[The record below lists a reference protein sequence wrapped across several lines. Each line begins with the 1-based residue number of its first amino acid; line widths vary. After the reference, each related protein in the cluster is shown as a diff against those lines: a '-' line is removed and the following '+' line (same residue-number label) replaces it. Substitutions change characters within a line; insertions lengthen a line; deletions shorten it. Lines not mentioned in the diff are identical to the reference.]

1 MFQFVYWLK
10 AFAALSITNA
20 HYANIWPFSSL
31 AFGGHMGNCIFFFVS
46 GFCLYNIKESFPKW
60 YAKKIIRIYPAL
72 WIVAAVNII
81 FGFYKVDSILALIRC
96 LVYPTWFHF
105 IGSIMLL
112 YIVFYVVRFLQKK
125 FNIAIHWFMLIT
137 FLVFIVAYIFSFDK
151 SYFHIEDINEQWVRF
166 SFFESMLLGAG
177 FREKYEKINNKISW
191 YNIAALVLSLAG
203 YFVGKKAF
211 SNIESICSFQFLF
224 PIILIIMT
232 ANFGLIAV
240 KLEKNEFFTHIN
252 KKINKI
258 AIFLSSLT
266 LEIYLGQ
273 VIIISSF
280 EELPFPLD
288 FILVTTLIILY
299 AWILHKCGDFIQ
311 KKSRKLLKL

>member
-20 HYANIWPFSSL
+20 HYANIWPSPSL

-72 WIVAAVNII
+72 WIVAAVNFI
-81 FGFYKVDSILALIRC
+81 FGLYKVDNILSLIRC
-96 LVYPTWFHF
+96 IIYPTWFHF

-125 FNIAIHWFMLIT
+125 FNIAIQWFMLAT

-151 SYFHIEDINEQWVRF
+151 SYFHIEDVNEQWVRF
-166 SFFESMLLGAG
+166 SFFESMLLGAL
-177 FREKYEKINNKISW
+177 FRENYDKISSKMHW
-191 YNIAALVLSLAG
+191 YNIAGLVLSLAG

-211 SNIESICSFQFLF
+211 SNIESISPLQFLF
-224 PIILIIMT
+224 PVILILMT
-232 ANFGLIAV
+232 ASFGLIAV
-240 KLEKNEFFTHIN
+240 KLEKKEFFTHIN
-252 KKINKI
+252 KKINKVVV
-258 AIFLSSLT
+258 FLSSLT

-280 EELPFPLD
+280 DKLAFPLN
-288 FILVTTLIILY
+288 FILVTSLIILY
-299 AWILHKCGDFIQ
+299 AWILHICGDFVQ
-311 KKSRKLLKL
+311 KKTRKLLKL